1 MILIK
6 GEKGRRIEEIHKEVI
21 IMLDHGEGGE

>member
-6 GEKGRRIEEIHKEVI
+6 GEKGRRIEMCNGVI
-21 IMLDHGEGGE
+21 IMLDHREGGN

>member
-21 IMLDHGEGGE
+21 MLDHGEGGE